1 MSSKIK
7 WILASASPR
16 RRELLTQIGLS
27 FEVVVSEADENIA
40 EKLSPGELVERLSL
54 IKAGAV
60 RDYLSVDEADN
71 KPVGDGEPGESE
83 TAGDNYAADGLPYA
97 VIGADTV
104 VYHEGEILGKPKD
117 EEDAFRMLRALSGAT
132 HSVFTGVSI
141 LLPDETV
148 TFHSETKVTFD
159 ELSDEEIR
167 AYIASGEP
175 MDKAGAYGIQG
186 LGGAFVTGIEGEYA
200 NVVGFPIGEFCR
212 ILRKKGLFGY

>member
-1 MSSKIK
+1 MSREYNFK
-7 WILASASPR
+7 WVLASASLR
-16 RRELLTQIGLS
+16 RRELLTQIGLD

-60 RDYLSVDEADN
+60 KDYLSVDEADN
-71 KPVGDGEPGESE
+71 KTV
-83 TAGDNYAADGLPYA
+83 A

-159 ELSDEEIR
+159 ELSDAEIR

-186 LGGAFVTGIEGEYA
+186 LAGAFVTGIEGEYA

-212 ILRKKGLFGY
+212 ILRKKGLFGN

>member
-1 MSSKIK
+1 MNGKNNIK
-7 WILASASPR
+7 WVLASQSPR
-16 RRELLTQIGLS
+16 RKELLAQIGLS
-27 FEVVVSEADENIA
+27 FEVVVSRADENIT
-40 EKLSPGELVERLSL
+40 EELSPGELVERLSL
-54 IKAGAV
+54 IKAEAV
-60 RDYLSVDEADN
+60 RDSLAGREDA
-71 KPVGDGEPGESE
+71 PV
-83 TAGDNYAADGLPYA
+83 

-104 VYHEGEILGKPKD
+104 VYHNGRILGKPKD
-117 EEDAFRMLRALSGAT
+117 EEDAFLMLRSLSGDT

-141 LLPDETV
+141 LFPDGTV

-159 ELSDEEIR
+159 ELSDAEIR

-212 ILRKKGLFGY
+212 ILRKKGLLG

>member
-1 MSSKIK
+1 MNGKNKIK
-7 WILASASPR
+7 WVLASQSPR
-16 RRELLTQIGLS
+16 RKELLEQIGLS
-27 FEVVVSEADENIA
+27 FEVVVSRADENIT
-40 EKLSPGELVERLSL
+40 EELSPGELVERLSL
-54 IKAGAV
+54 IKAEAV
-60 RDYLSVDEADN
+60 RDSLAGREDA
-71 KPVGDGEPGESE
+71 PV
-83 TAGDNYAADGLPYA
+83 

-104 VYHEGEILGKPKD
+104 VYHNGRILGKPKD
-117 EEDAFRMLRALSGAT
+117 EEDAFLMLRSLSGDT

-141 LLPDETV
+141 LFPGGTV

-159 ELSDEEIR
+159 ELSDAEIR

-212 ILRKKGLFGY
+212 ILRKKGLLGG

>member
-1 MSSKIK
+1 MISGIK

-16 RRELLTQIGLS
+16 RKELLTQIGID

-60 RDYLSVDEADN
+60 RKHLAKDAQTADE
-71 KPVGDGEPGESE
+71 S
-83 TAGDNYAADGLPYA
+83 TAAGTFA

-104 VYHEGEILGKPKD
+104 VYLGGEILGKPKD

-132 HSVFTGVSI
+132 HSVFTGVTI
-141 LLPDETV
+141 LLPDETI

-159 ELSDEEIR
+159 ELSDAEIR

-212 ILRKKGLFGY
+212 ILRKKGLFGN

>member
-1 MSSKIK
+1 MSGKNNIK
-7 WILASASPR
+7 WVLASQSPR
-16 RRELLTQIGLS
+16 RKELLAQIGLS
-27 FEVVVSEADENIA
+27 FEVVVSRADENIT

-54 IKAGAV
+54 IKAEAV
-60 RDYLSVDEADN
+60 RDSLAGREDA
-71 KPVGDGEPGESE
+71 PV
-83 TAGDNYAADGLPYA
+83 

-104 VYHEGEILGKPKD
+104 VYHNGRILGKPKD
-117 EEDAFRMLRALSGAT
+117 EEDAFLMLRSLSGDT

-141 LLPDETV
+141 LFPDGTV

-159 ELSDEEIR
+159 ELSDAEIR

-212 ILRKKGLFGY
+212 ILRKKGLLG

>member
-1 MSSKIK
+1 MSREYNFK
-7 WILASASPR
+7 WVLASASPR
-16 RRELLTQIGLS
+16 RRELLTQIGLD

-60 RDYLSVDEADN
+60 RDHLAAGAEENGAA
-71 KPVGDGEPGESE
+71 GEMPF
-83 TAGDNYAADGLPYA
+83 A

-104 VYHEGEILGKPKD
+104 VYHDGEILGKPKD

-159 ELSDEEIR
+159 ELSDAEIR

-186 LGGAFVTGIEGEYA
+186 LAGAFVTGIEGEYA

-212 ILRKKGLFGY
+212 ILRKKGLFGN

>member
-1 MSSKIK
+1 MSGENKIK
-7 WILASASPR
+7 WVLASQSPR
-16 RRELLTQIGLS
+16 RKELLAQIGLS
-27 FEVVVSEADENIA
+27 FEVVVSRADENIT
-40 EKLSPGELVERLSL
+40 EELSPGELVERLSL
-54 IKAGAV
+54 IKAEAV
-60 RDYLSVDEADN
+60 RDSLAGREDA
-71 KPVGDGEPGESE
+71 PV
-83 TAGDNYAADGLPYA
+83 

-104 VYHEGEILGKPKD
+104 VYHNGRILGKPKD
-117 EEDAFRMLRALSGAT
+117 EEDAFLMLRSLSGDT

-141 LLPDETV
+141 LFPDGTV

-159 ELSDEEIR
+159 ELSDAEIR

-212 ILRKKGLFGY
+212 ILRKKGLLG